1 MHNLFKNTFK
11 SLRGTLILDLVTQ
24 KNLANDVTSE
34 TAAPSLTN
42 LLSFANLF
50 PIK

>member
-11 SLRGTLILDLVTQ
+11 SLRGTLILDLITQ

-42 LLSFANLF
+42 LFKF
-50 PIK
+50 CKPIPN